1 MPGITKSRY
10 AEISAHAARILESV
24 GGVAVLDEM
33 TTDAAASVIVGLY
46 KQLAD
51 VEGIST
57 QSARSH
63 IARAMRRARFSD
75 WTPPTWGNPVQA
87 ARAREALAE
96 KRKDE

>member
-24 GGVAVLDEM
+24 GGVEVLDAM
-33 TTDAAASVIVGLY
+33 TLDASRSVVFGLE
-46 KQLAD
+46 KQLVEA
-51 VEGIST
+51 EGISR

-63 IARAMRRARFSD
+63 IARSMRRARFSD